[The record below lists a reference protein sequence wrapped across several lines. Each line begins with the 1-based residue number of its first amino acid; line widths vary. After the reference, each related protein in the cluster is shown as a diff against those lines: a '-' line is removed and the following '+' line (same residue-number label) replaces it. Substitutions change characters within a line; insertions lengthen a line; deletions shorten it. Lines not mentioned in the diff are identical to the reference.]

1 MSALVLFRSWR
12 SVVGGASP
20 LGLLFGVIVSLL
32 NGASWPLLT
41 SLSLVTGVG
50 WSWAAAGVV
59 MGALTTSARRAVAAS
74 VAFLVMAVGAYY
86 VADLANG
93 VYQTFDRTDPM
104 YMTDPTHERI
114 ITDWSGLFSDLVFWS
129 LSAVLLGPLLGLI
142 GWGSRRRDLA
152 GLLYRLV
159 VPVGALAEMMMRLD
173 AEFRF
178 QPNPITVVTLTLVGV
193 VAVITAG
200 IFIAR
205 HRSVAETGSTST
217 S

>member
-1 MSALVLFRSWR
+1 
-12 SVVGGASP
+12 
-20 LGLLFGVIVSLL
+20 
-32 NGASWPLLT
+32 
-41 SLSLVTGVG
+41 
-50 WSWAAAGVV
+50 
-59 MGALTTSARRAVAAS
+59 
-74 VAFLVMAVGAYY
+74 
-86 VADLANG
+86 
-93 VYQTFDRTDPM
+93 M
-104 YMTDPTHERI
+104 YMTDPTHARI

-142 GWGSRRRDLA
+142 GWRSRRRDLV

-173 AEFRF
+173 AEFRL
-178 QPNPITVVTLTLVGV
+178 QPHPITVVTLTLVGV

-205 HRSVAETGSTST
+205 HRSVAETGSAST

>member
-1 MSALVLFRSWR
+1 MSALALTRSWR
-12 SVVGGASP
+12 SVVGCASA

-41 SLSLVTGVG
+41 PLSLVTGVG

-74 VAFLVMAVGAYY
+74 LAFLVMAVGTYY
-86 VADLANG
+86 VADLAGG
-93 VYQTFDRTDPM
+93 VYQTLDTTDPM
-104 YMTDPTHERI
+104 YVTDPTHARI
-114 ITDWSGLFSDLVFWS
+114 ITDWSGLFFDLFFWS

-152 GLLYRLV
+152 GLLCRLV

-173 AEFRF
+173 AELRV
-178 QPNPITVVTLTLVGV
+178 QPRPVAVVTLTLVGV
-193 VAVITAG
+193 VAAITAG

-205 HRSVAETGSTST
+205 HRSVVDTGSST
-217 S
+217 R

>member
-1 MSALVLFRSWR
+1 
-12 SVVGGASP
+12 
-20 LGLLFGVIVSLL
+20 
-32 NGASWPLLT
+32 
-41 SLSLVTGVG
+41 
-50 WSWAAAGVV
+50 

-93 VYQTFDRTDPM
+93 VYQTLDRTDPM
-104 YMTDPTHERI
+104 YMTDPTHARI

-129 LSAVLLGPLLGLI
+129 LSAVLMGPLLGLI

-159 VPVGALAEMMMRLD
+159 VPVGALAEMMMRVD
-173 AEFRF
+173 AELRF
-178 QPNPITVVTLTLVGV
+178 QPHPITVVTLTLVGV